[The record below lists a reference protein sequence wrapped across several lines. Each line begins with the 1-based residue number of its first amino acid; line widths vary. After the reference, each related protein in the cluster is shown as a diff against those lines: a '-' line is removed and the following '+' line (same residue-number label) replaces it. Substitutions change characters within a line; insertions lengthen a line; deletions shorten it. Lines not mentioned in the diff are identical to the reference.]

1 MPIRLYPF
9 RPSVGHLRRWWTSRY
24 GRLPGSMIFSM
35 PFAVIAVF
43 AAGAGSF
50 SSSLAFYSYSTNRR
64 AAGPVYHRA
73 VLAHRGADRCRF
85 VPPLPDW
92 IRRPLGFGGER
103 RTFDGGSKWLAVPC
117 PRPKAGGLRN
127 PGQPGISL
135 ALAAGGG
142 TGFLRQTG
150 PHAIVV
156 PNRGSG
162 NRSGRKARNEF

>member
-1 MPIRLYPF
+1 LAENGEL
-9 RPSVGHLRRWWTSRY
+9 STG
-24 GRLPGSMIFSM
+24 
-35 PFAVIAVF
+35 
-43 AAGAGSF
+43 GA
-50 SSSLAFYSYSTNRR
+50 
-64 AAGPVYHRA
+64 
-73 VLAHRGADRCRF
+73 
-85 VPPLPDW
+85 
-92 IRRPLGFGGER
+92 
-103 RTFDGGSKWLAVPC
+103 KWLAVPC

-162 NRSGRKARNEF
+162 NCSGLEKRGTNSDPIPCRRNSLVCIRH